1 MSSRRQISNPKN
13 LGGTMFLKDNSYQI
27 RILCNTIE
35 KLQQRRLNCA
45 FLNLKNS
52 LKPKYNQIIKE
63 KGIILLTSMMENKL
77 KGFKFIAFY
86 LILNKF
92 NHEM

>member
-1 MSSRRQISNPKN
+1 
-13 LGGTMFLKDNSYQI
+13 MFLKDNSYQI

-45 FLNLKNS
+45 FINLKS
-52 LKPKYNQIIKE
+52 RLKFKYNQIMKE
-63 KGIILLTSMMENKL
+63 KGIIILTNMLENKL
-77 KGFKFIAFY
+77 KGFKFTGFY
-86 LILNKF
+86 IILNKF